1 MKCENNKDLYE
12 YFLYHICQKK
22 IKEEYDLLFEDAF
35 VDKYLFVLKTIFCMI
50 CVDSKILEY
59 VGLINKDEDDNKVC
73 NNELSSVSD
82 SSVIKKLMLMRKIII
97 MKIISKSH

>member
-1 MKCENNKDLYE
+1 MS
-12 YFLYHICQKK
+12 KK
-22 IKEEYDLLFEDAF
+22 TIKEEYDLLFEDAF
-35 VDKYLFVLKTIFCMI
+35 VDKYLFVLKTIFCII

-73 NNELSSVSD
+73 NNELSSASD

-97 MKIISKSH
+97 MLKIVIMKIISKSH

>member
-1 MKCENNKDLYE
+1 
-12 YFLYHICQKK
+12 
-22 IKEEYDLLFEDAF
+22 
-35 VDKYLFVLKTIFCMI
+35 MI

-97 MKIISKSH
+97 MLKIVIMKIISKSHQILEKVIEDNNNVFSDELPLYSYSSFLKTCIANEKSYENE